1 MLIKSLSK
9 LQMFRQI
16 KKKQKYILKQIGIT
30 IEFKGVLM

>member
-16 KKKQKYILKQIGIT
+16 KKKQKYILKQIGIA

>member
-16 KKKQKYILKQIGIT
+16 KKKQKYIPNQIGIT
-30 IEFKGVLM
+30 IEFKGVFM